1 MDMYLPRKNL
11 NLFTKAKYLQ
21 FSQAAL
27 LTTAKLKEKIS
38 LYFFTLL
45 LLFSY
50 LLLLLLVCL
59 FYYFFFTSCIG
70 FSKNKI
76 VSSPAQK
83 GVIHWRGGG
92 ELTIKNVVFFCS
104 DKLQPHRKIS
114 TRLTTLHDWTGL
126 FFTHRND

>member
-38 LYFFTLL
+38 LYLFNLL
-45 LLFSY
+45 LLFSFV
-50 LLLLLLVCL
+50 LLLLFVCL
-59 FYYFFFTSCIG
+59 FLFFTSFIG

-76 VSSPAQK
+76 LSSPAQK
-83 GVIHWRGGG
+83 DVIHWRGGG
-92 ELTIKNVVFFCS
+92 KLTIKNVVLFCS
-104 DKLQPHRKIS
+104 DKLQPHKKIS